1 MAISFWSNDP
11 TILLNK
17 KYIFDLWP
25 TENMS
30 YEQKLNA
37 ISRMII
43 LATGLGYIITMSYN
57 ILIIGILALVLIYVF
72 YRYKSPN
79 KVTKEALQT
88 MKEGFQ
94 MAGYKDGKKYITNP
108 ETLERVLK
116 DNFEPNTKKNPFA
129 NVLLPEI
136 NENPLRN
143 AAPPAF
149 NPEVDEDITK
159 STKRMVQ
166 NLNPGIKNTNRQLF
180 DGLGENFDLD
190 QSMRV
195 FNSTPNTKI
204 PNDQGAF
211 ADFLYGDM
219 PSCKDGSD
227 FACIQDNQRYT
238 LY

>member
-37 ISRMII
+37 ITRIII
-43 LATGLGYIITMSYN
+43 LATGLGYMFTMSYN
-57 ILIIGILALVLIYVF
+57 IIIVGILAILLIYVF

-79 KVTKEALQT
+79 KVTKDALQT

-94 MAGYKDGKKYITNP
+94 MAGNINNKKYITNP

-116 DNFEPNTKKNPFA
+116 ENFEPNTKKNPFA

-136 NENPLRN
+136 NEKPLRKS
-143 AAPPAF
+143 APPAF